1 VDREELSRR
10 RVQYEADGFDVADAD
25 SDPVR
30 QFESWFDDVAD
41 HLDQPNAMI
50 VATAGQDGAP
60 SARTVLLRGL
70 DDRGPVFYTNYESA
84 KGRDLESNPR
94 AELLFVWLTVHRQV
108 RVTGPVNRVSEA
120 ESDAYFGSRPRYSQI
135 GAWASA
141 QSAVV
146 PDRATL
152 DALVAETERR
162 FDGGEVPRPRHW
174 GGYRVTPE
182 AWEFW
187 QGRADRLHDRVRY
200 RMHDERWVI
209 ERLAP

>member
-1 VDREELSRR
+1 MDREELSRR